1 MSAAVPPAPPLP
13 TSRAGAWRLAIR
25 LPTLPASVSPVLV
38 GSALAVRDEAFAFLP
53 ALAALFCAL
62 ALQVAANLANDVF
75 DFQKGADRPDR
86 LGPPRVTQLG
96 LLTPREVRAGML
108 VALGVAMLL
117 GLYLAFVG
125 GWLIVAVGVACIVA
139 AVAYTGGPWP
149 YGYHALGDAGT
160 FVFFGL
166 VGVVGTYCVQAN
178 EVAAAA
184 WWWAIPVGA
193 LVTAI
198 LVVNNLRDVDTD
210 RRAGKHTLAVLVG
223 ARLTRAWFVSLVGI
237 AYVAAVLA
245 WPLGF
250 AGPGALLALVS
261 LPAAVRPVRAILA
274 GTSGRALNLQLK
286 ASARLALAFAV
297 AAAVGIAVD

>member
-1 MSAAVPPAPPLP
+1 MSAAAPPAQPLP
-13 TSRAGAWRLAIR
+13 TSRLGAWRLAIR
-25 LPTLPASVSPVLV
+25 PPTLPASVSPVLV
-38 GSALAVRDEAFAFLP
+38 GSALAIRDDTFALLP

-96 LLTPREVRAGML
+96 LLSAREVRTGLA
-108 VALGVAMLL
+108 VALGVATLL
-117 GLYLAFVG
+117 GLYLVAVG
-125 GWLIVAVGVACIVA
+125 GWLILIVGLACIVA

-149 YGYHALGDAGT
+149 YGYHALGDLGT
-160 FVFFGL
+160 FLFFGL
-166 VGVVGTYCVQAN
+166 VGVVGTYYVQAD
-178 EVAAAA
+178 AFARAA

-198 LVVNNLRDVDTD
+198 LVVNNLRDVETD
-210 RRAGKHTLAVLVG
+210 RRAGKYTLAVLMG
-223 ARLTRAWFVSLVGI
+223 PQMTRAWFVALVAV
-237 AYVAAVLA
+237 AYLTAILA

-250 AGPGALLALVS
+250 AGPGALLALFS
-261 LPAAVRPVRAILA
+261 LPVAIPPVRAILA

-286 ASARLALAFAV
+286 ASARLALAFSV
-297 AAAVGIAVD
+297 AAAVGVTLG